1 MSAAS
6 RYWTLIGINSAGKRT
21 TEEIPSAKTFFLAS
35 FPEFTTQSEVPDTLV
50 QRQLLH
56 WIKEANQACDQ
67 KIANAFPGSNS
78 TAKRQSQGDE
88 TATKHE
94 NSHVLAQICLR
105 CFISSEIERVC
116 RKLET
121 QFGAEHG
128 FTGNEL
134 LCFVLDDDR
143 SRQRRQLATPVTSS
157 YQSLLDEILN
167 SFDPEQSSL
176 ATWTTRRVKHH
187 KELNAFLLEHG
198 VYLVSDWAI
207 LNDTNPKQLQRIF
220 TEFHQLTSGEIQQ
233 AVRLLQ
239 SYHAVYR
246 AQRLKQRQ
254 AGIRG
259 QCVAPSLEQLN
270 KIAEHLSSQTAQVYR
285 PETLMKKLQDMASR
299 LRQYRIYVRGGSLP
313 TQSLDASTSTSSNST
328 TTERISFLD
337 FADNRNATDE
347 QSEFLNFYRQ
357 QFIIC
362 LDQAIAKVT
371 NDYASKIKR
380 TDSMKAEK
388 FLTALQLFHCQGRSM
403 TEIAPLVNLQA
414 QFHVS
419 RLLKLKS
426 LRGDVQQQLLV
437 QLRDRIFEY
446 GQAYASPERLKA
458 FHQQIEQA
466 LEEQIANFIQEA
478 ATEASTATI
487 AKNKIT
493 SSLFAQRLCRY
504 LDQLV
509 NI

>member
-21 TEEIPSAKTFFLAS
+21 TEEFTSAKTFFLES
-35 FPEFTTQSEVPDTLV
+35 FPEFTAQSEVPDALV

-56 WIKEANQACDQ
+56 WIEEANQSADP
-67 KIANAFPGSNS
+67 IANAFPGANS
-78 TAKRQSQGDE
+78 AAKSKSQGDE
-88 TATKHE
+88 TATK
-94 NSHVLAQICLR
+94 NQDSHLLAQICLR

-121 QFGAEHG
+121 QFGTEHG
-128 FTGNEL
+128 FTCSEL
-134 LCFVLDDDR
+134 LRFVLDDG
-143 SRQRRQLATPVTSS
+143 SLRQRRPVVTPVTSS

-220 TEFHQLTSGEIQQ
+220 AEFHQLTSGEIQQ
-233 AVRLLQ
+233 AVRLLE

-270 KIAEHLSSQTAQVYR
+270 KIAQYLSSQTAQVYR

-313 TQSLDASTSTSSNST
+313 TQSLDAASSTGSNST

-337 FADNRNATDE
+337 FADNRNTTDA
-347 QSEFLNFYRQ
+347 QSEFLDFYRQ

-371 NDYASKIKR
+371 DDYASKIKR
-380 TDSMKAEK
+380 TDPPKAEK

-426 LRGDVQQQLLV
+426 LRGDIQQQLLV

-446 GQAYASPERLKA
+446 AQAYTSAERLQA
-458 FHQQIEQA
+458 FNQQIEQA
-466 LEEQIANFIQEA
+466 LEEQITNFIQEA

-504 LDQLV
+504 LDKLL

>member
-6 RYWTLIGINSAGKRT
+6 RYWTLIGINSAGKRIS
-21 TEEIPSAKTFFLAS
+21 EEITPAKTFFLES
-35 FPEFTTQSEVPDTLV
+35 FPEFTAQSEVPDALV

-56 WIKEANQACDQ
+56 WMKEVNQASDSIAHAFPEAN
-67 KIANAFPGSNS
+67 SL
-78 TAKRQSQGDE
+78 AKRKSPGDE
-88 TATKHE
+88 TATPNE
-94 NSHVLAQICLR
+94 SSRVLAQICLH

-116 RKLET
+116 RKLEA

-128 FTGNEL
+128 FTCSEL
-134 LCFVLDDDR
+134 LRFVLDDG
-143 SRQRRQLATPVTSS
+143 SLRQRRPVTTSVTSS
-157 YQSLLDEILN
+157 YQSLFDEILD
-167 SFDPEQSSL
+167 SFDPEQSGL

-220 TEFHQLTSGEIQQ
+220 AEFHQLTSGEILQ
-233 AVRLLQ
+233 AARLLE

-259 QCVAPSLEQLN
+259 HCVAPSLEQLN
-270 KIAEHLSSQTAQVYR
+270 KIAQHLSSQTAQVYR

-299 LRQYRIYVRGGSLP
+299 LRQYRIYVRGGALP
-313 TQSLDASTSTSSNST
+313 TQSLDAATATESNTT

-337 FADNRNATDE
+337 FADNRNTTDE
-347 QSEFLNFYRQ
+347 PSEFLDFYRQ

-371 NDYASKIKR
+371 NDYASKIER
-380 TDSMKAEK
+380 TDPLKAEK

-403 TEIAPLVNLQA
+403 TEIAPIVNLQA

-426 LRGDVQQQLLV
+426 LRGDIQQQLLL

-446 GQAYASPERLKA
+446 AQAYTSPERLQT
-458 FHQQIEQA
+458 FHQLIEQA
-466 LEEQIANFIQEA
+466 LEEQISHFIQEA

-487 AKNKIT
+487 AKNKII

-504 LDQLV
+504 LDKRL
-509 NI
+509 NL